1 MRPLTS
7 NDIDFLKRLQ
17 ADINMSDYQTPRLW
31 AVTDT
36 EHITGVCPDDADGCE
51 IYDAETGDKLCTID
65 SLSAF
70 TKILG
75 NPDNETNFNETNFI
89 YYKLNCTG
97 VKFEYDE
104 ATDTLT
110 YKKFDG
116 NNILI
121 EHTFCDLSDL
131 IEYLTATLQAQI
143 VVVWYETYNKPTDNV
158 FLTESAAKQHLKD
171 NDNHLFEPHIYHYY
185 PNRNP
190 EICRLLDILA
200 NVNFNDIKTN

>member
-1 MRPLTS
+1 MRPLTH

-17 ADINMSDYQTPRLW
+17 TGINASDNPVPRLW
-31 AVTDT
+31 AVTDA
-36 EHITGVCPDDADGCE
+36 EHITGICPDDADGCE
-51 IYDAETGDKLCTID
+51 IYDAETGNKLCTVD
-65 SLSAF
+65 GLSAF
-70 TKILG
+70 AEILN
-75 NPDNETNFNETNFI
+75 NPENETNFNDINFE
-89 YYKLNCTG
+89 YCNLDCTG

-110 YKKFDG
+110 YKEFNN
-116 NNILI
+116 NNILT

-131 IEYLTATLQAQI
+131 IEYLTTTLQAQI
-143 VVVWYETYNKPTDNV
+143 VVVWYEIYNKPTDNI

-190 EICRLLDILA
+190 ELCKLLDILA
-200 NVNFNDIKTN
+200 NVNFDDIKIN